1 MTNEEYREYVHTM
14 YKENFL
20 DKGKKPKWIQ
30 IFGDSFGHFID
41 EGTWPYEFS
50 KIIGCPVVT
59 FARSGANNTRTM
71 SYFHQY
77 YDEDCLNIVLFTG
90 TNRLYIADDLFTI
103 NNNVFKAKDEIHGEN
118 TLLGEYQKLSLSEN
132 HMKNLV
138 DSIRGYYKYLDDPY
152 RVYIFESM
160 LFEKI
165 ILKKNTIILKCFN
178 YMHCPVNPSESRP
191 TKKFFD
197 AYWVNIPTILGKVR
211 SLHGLQILQYTKN
224 FERDN
229 HIDIP
234 EDEVLNSIKNHFSY
248 GTQKYFAK
256 FLSDI
261 ILFNIA
267 EIDLNKLEVPTP
279 EEALGPKDWASGLQA
294 SLDAF
299 AQCDIILLEHH
310 RKAVLF
316 PC

>member
-59 FARSGANNTRTM
+59 FALAGANNQRTM

-90 TNRLYIADDLFTI
+90 SDRLYIKDDLFSI
-103 NNNVFKAKDEIHGEN
+103 VDLRHEN
-118 TLLGEYQKLSLSEN
+118 FTTTLWGQYQKLSLSEN
-132 HMKNLV
+132 HIKNLV
-138 DSIRGYYKYLDDPY
+138 DSVHTYFKYLHDSH
-152 RVYIFESM
+152 RNYICDSM

-165 ILKKNTIILKCFN
+165 ILKKNTIILNCFH
-178 YMHCPVNPSESRP
+178 YLHFPESPSESQP

-197 AYWVNIPTILGKVR
+197 AYWVNIPNILGKVK
-211 SLHGLQILQYTKN
+211 SLHNLQILQYTKN
-224 FERDN
+224 FEAN
-229 HIDIP
+229 NKP
-234 EDEVLNSIKNHFSY
+234 DEMVINSVKNHFSY

-261 ILFNIA
+261 ILFNIV
-267 EIDLNKLEVPTP
+267 EIDLNKLEVPKP
-279 EEALGPKDWASGLQA
+279 EEEIGPKEWNSGNQA
-294 SLDAF
+294 KLDAF
-299 AQCDIILLEHH
+299 AQCDIILLPHH
-310 RKAVLF
+310 RKASLF
-316 PC
+316 AN